1 MDDSSPRFEQ
11 FVCPIEAT
19 VALIGGKWKTV
30 ILWNLKD
37 GKVRFN
43 KLMSEIPDIS
53 PKMLTKQLRELE
65 RDGIVERTMYPEI
78 PPRVE
83 YGLTPLAISLV
94 PILGQMAQWGMANL
108 ELNKC
113 RKPSGS
119 CSRAADEADDGCP
132 GK

>member
-1 MDDSSPRFEQ
+1 MVDSAPNFEQ
-11 FVCPIEAT
+11 FVCPVEAT

-65 RDGIVERTMYPEI
+65 RDGIVERKMYPEI

-83 YGLTPLAISLV
+83 YSLTPLAISLV
-94 PILGQMAQWGMANL
+94 PILSQLAQWGMANL
-108 ELNKC
+108 ELKNC
-113 RKPSGS
+113 RKSS
-119 CSRAADEADDGCP
+119 CGDANSDAAT
-132 GK
+132 K